1 MKKIQQIHS
10 QCIALYVAI
19 PACTILLTV
28 LCAKFLHF
36 LPPFQMVAALIC
48 SPPLVC
54 GLLRL
59 KLWKNRDALLS
70 REELDS
76 RTAKVFF
83 WSIPGEISFFV
94 IAIGFIL
101 SS

>member
-1 MKKIQQIHS
+1 MRILHKIHNR
-10 QCIALYVAI
+10 CVALYIAI
-19 PACTILLTV
+19 PVCTILFTIV
-28 LCAKFLHF
+28 CAKFIHF
-36 LPPFQMVAALIC
+36 LLPFQIVAALIC

-70 REELDS
+70 REELYS